1 MEGEN
6 ILKKFA
12 RNLDNVMYEKR
23 ITAADLSKQTGIST
37 ASISQYRKGVY
48 MPHGDNLQT
57 IADALNVSVDYLL
70 GTEIPENFATK
81 QVNVSATYSIPDF
94 SKYELNIIEK
104 LPELTPDAK
113 QLISETIDAL
123 SDGNQ
128 NHPRIMKAYF
138 DTLNRLCPSNAK

>member
-1 MEGEN
+1 MEDN
-6 ILKKFA
+6 AKKFA
-12 RNLDNVMYEKR
+12 KRFNDILYEKR
-23 ITAADLSKQTGIST
+23 VTAADISRQTGISE
-37 ASISQYRKGVY
+37 ASMSKYRKGTHV
-48 MPHGDNLQT
+48 PQGQNLQA
-57 IADALNVSVDYLL
+57 IATALNVSVDYLL

-81 QVNVSATYSIPDF
+81 QINVSATYSIPDF